1 MTGAEVVATVADLR
15 SRMDGERAAGRSVGL
30 VPTMGFLHEGHA
42 SLVDAAVADNDV
54 TVVSIFVN
62 PLQFAPGEDLA
73 DYPRDLA
80 ADLEV
85 CALHGADL
93 VFHPTVDEM
102 YPEAGMSAVEVGEVA
117 RPLEG
122 ASRPTHFPG
131 VAAAA
136 ARLFGILGACSAYF
150 GEKDFQQLAVV
161 RRMVADLSIPVEVVG
176 CPIVR
181 EADGLALSSRNVYLT
196 AAERAEAPV
205 LHRALRAGAAVV
217 SAGERDPAAVV
228 SLMAGLIGRAV
239 TAELDYAAV
248 VRPDTFA
255 TPTLLGGPGH
265 EVRLLVAC
273 RFGRARLIDN
283 MAAVS
288 P

>member
-1 MTGAEVVATVADLR
+1 
-15 SRMDGERAAGRSVGL
+15 MDGERAAGRSVGL

-122 ASRPTHFPG
+122 ARN
-131 VAAAA
+131 V
-136 ARLFGILGACSAYF
+136 I
-150 GEKDFQQLAVV
+150 V
-161 RRMVADLSIPVEVVG
+161 RRTLASETSDTISSG
-176 CPIVR
+176 GS
-181 EADGLALSSRNVYLT
+181 GLLTLVSS
-196 AAERAEAPV
+196 
-205 LHRALRAGAAVV
+205 
-217 SAGERDPAAVV
+217 S
-228 SLMAGLIGRAV
+228 
-239 TAELDYAAV
+239 
-248 VRPDTFA
+248 
-255 TPTLLGGPGH
+255 
-265 EVRLLVAC
+265 C
-273 RFGRARLIDN
+273 
-283 MAAVS
+283 
-288 P
+288 

>member
-1 MTGAEVVATVADLR
+1 
-15 SRMDGERAAGRSVGL
+15 MDGERAAGRSVGL

-93 VFHPTVDEM
+93 VFHPPVDEM

-122 ASRPTHFPG
+122 ASRPPHFPG
-131 VAAAA
+131 V
-136 ARLFGILGACSAYF
+136 GG
-150 GEKDFQQLAVV
+150 
-161 RRMVADLSIPVEVVG
+161 
-176 CPIVR
+176 
-181 EADGLALSSRNVYLT
+181 
-196 AAERAEAPV
+196 
-205 LHRALRAGAAVV
+205 
-217 SAGERDPAAVV
+217 
-228 SLMAGLIGRAV
+228 
-239 TAELDYAAV
+239 
-248 VRPDTFA
+248 
-255 TPTLLGGPGH
+255 GGPPRRGS
-265 EVRLLVAC
+265 VT
-273 RFGRARLIDN
+273 
-283 MAAVS
+283 
-288 P
+288 PP